1 MVEYMMNLIGLPMD
15 AIGQFLI
22 AGAFGTHICK
32 ESAVTIG
39 MYPDLERERLVL
51 PGNTSLKGA
60 YEMLLHR
67 ENLEK
72 AEKIIE
78 KMEYVQFGEVEQF
91 IHLMDG
97 ARALPHTDLERYPSV
112 QKKLRE
118 LGTWC

>member
-1 MVEYMMNLIGLPMD
+1 
-15 AIGQFLI
+15 
-22 AGAFGTHICK
+22 
-32 ESAVTIG
+32 
-39 MYPDLERERLVL
+39 
-51 PGNTSLKGA
+51 
-60 YEMLLHR
+60 MLLHR